1 MLFLLHTIVDSKTAN
16 IQFCHIQF
24 LFIYFYLCD
33 ENSYVVFV
41 HFAGFRC
48 TPLLPGPEKGVGG
61 IGQKV
66 RQMEHLEE
74 AQEEA
79 AVSQKDGEPS
89 GHRSGVV
96 VVGMGRVHVALD
108 RGEEVG
114 IAAVIGG

>member
-1 MLFLLHTIVDSKTAN
+1 MLFLLHTIVDSQHSILSHA
-16 IQFCHIQF
+16 ISVYI
-24 LFIYFYLCD
+24 FYLCD

-48 TPLLPGPEKGVGG
+48 APLLPGPEKGVGG
-61 IGQKV
+61 VGQKV

-79 AVSQKDGEPS
+79 AVGQKDGEPS

-96 VVGMGRVHVALD
+96 VGMGRVHVPLD
-108 RGEEVG
+108 RGGEDG
-114 IAAVIGG
+114 IAAVMGG